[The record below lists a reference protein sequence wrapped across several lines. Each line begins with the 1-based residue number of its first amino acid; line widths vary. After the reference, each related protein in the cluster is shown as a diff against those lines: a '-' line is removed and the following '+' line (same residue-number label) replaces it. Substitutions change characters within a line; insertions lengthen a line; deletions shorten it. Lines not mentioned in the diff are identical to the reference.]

1 MGAWLRRIRG
11 RGPNGGCCVNLSD
24 WLHPP
29 TLAAAWNAQQR
40 VAPVFAGHNAEIQ
53 RIQSQL
59 SVGGRVAT
67 WQEAEAEYGRRY
79 AAEATVEGQLAG
91 FDC

>member
-1 MGAWLRRIRG
+1 M
-11 RGPNGGCCVNLSD
+11 NLAD

-79 AAEATVEGQLAG
+79 AAEATIEGQLSWP
-91 FDC
+91 

>member
-1 MGAWLRRIRG
+1 M
-11 RGPNGGCCVNLSD
+11 NLAD

-79 AAEATVEGQLAG
+79 AAEATVEGRLAG

>member
-11 RGPNGGCCVNLSD
+11 RGPLGGCCVSLAD

-79 AAEATVEGQLAG
+79 AAEATIEGQLSWP
-91 FDC
+91 